1 MPRTLSDGPTAREAP
16 AVRAAGPSALPL
28 TAYRTAIALDDPVVR
43 PTPTPTDASPGQLDA
58 YVRTALNLL
67 STDAAV
73 PRLGLRADTLR
84 DLADADATTARRV
97 LRALLTV
104 RPPGPLSADAHD
116 AVDAVLDLERR
127 LRTTVDVRQLPTVA
141 EEFPGST
148 HQAAEHLTLWRGD
161 ITTLAVDAIVN
172 AANSALLGCF
182 QPLHPCVDN
191 AIHSAAGPR
200 LRDDCHTVIT
210 LQGAS
215 EPTGTAK
222 ITRGHHLPAAHVL
235 HTVGPVI
242 HGRPAPDDA
251 EALAAAYRACLDL
264 AAEVESIRTLAFCSV
279 STGVFGYPRSE
290 AAPLALR
297 TVSDWLV
304 DHPGRLDRVVLN
316 VFEPEDESVY
326 RRALSETPTG

>member
-1 MPRTLSDGPTAREAP
+1 M
-16 AVRAAGPSALPL
+16 
-28 TAYRTAIALDDPVVR
+28 
-43 PTPTPTDASPGQLDA
+43 
-58 YVRTALNLL
+58 
-67 STDAAV
+67 
-73 PRLGLRADTLR
+73 
-84 DLADADATTARRV
+84 
-97 LRALLTV
+97 
-104 RPPGPLSADAHD
+104 
-116 AVDAVLDLERR
+116 
-127 LRTTVDVRQLPTVA
+127 
-141 EEFPGST
+141 
-148 HQAAEHLTLWRGD
+148 TLWRGD

-210 LQGAS
+210 LQGTP

-222 ITRGHHLPAAHVL
+222 ITRGHHLPAAFVL
-235 HTVGPVI
+235 HTVGPV
-242 HGRPAPDDA
+242 
-251 EALAAAYRACLDL
+251 
-264 AAEVESIRTLAFCSV
+264 
-279 STGVFGYPRSE
+279 YPKSE

-316 VFEPEDESVY
+316 VFEPEDETVY